1 MTRETETGFLS
12 RWSRRKQAVRDGDL
26 SDDASG
32 DAPDDAEDIAGEN
45 DGERT
50 RSAELRAE
58 AARTEQENREAAEAV
73 DLEALSFD
81 SDYSVFLKKGV
92 STDLKNAALR
102 KLWRSN
108 PVLACVD
115 GLNDYDEDFRTVQT
129 LADGLKTSWQVGK
142 GYSWMLEPKEGEAS
156 EPADA
161 AAELAGRAEQDGAV
175 DAETDLAGDGHVADA
190 GETAGGE
197 AAEGEAAGDD
207 GEPAVSLAPQDM
219 TSAADVP
226 FEPEDIVVTT
236 VASPVERSPE
246 RTPGGEPARPA
257 RRRMRFQ

>member
-32 DAPDDAEDIAGEN
+32 DALGVAGDGGDTEGED
-45 DGERT
+45 
-50 RSAELRAE
+50 AELRAE
-58 AARTEQENREAAEAV
+58 AARLEEENREAAEAV

-161 AAELAGRAEQDGAV
+161 AAELAGRAEQDAAV

-197 AAEGEAAGDD
+197 AAGDD
-207 GEPAVSLAPQDM
+207 GEPAVSLAPPDM
-219 TSAADVP
+219 TSAAGVPLDV
-226 FEPEDIVVTT
+226 EEAVVTT
-236 VASPVERSPE
+236 VAVRADHPMEVAPR
-246 RTPGGEPARPA
+246 GDPARPA

>member
-26 SDDASG
+26 SDDALG
-32 DAPDDAEDIAGEN
+32 DALGDAEDTAGEN
-45 DGERT
+45 DGEPA

-58 AARTEQENREAAEAV
+58 AARVEQENREAAEAV

-129 LADGLKTSWQVGK
+129 LVGGLKTSWQVGK
-142 GYSWMLEPKEGEAS
+142 GYSWMLEPKEGETS
-156 EPADA
+156 EPTDA
-161 AAELAGRAEQDGAV
+161 AAELAGSAEKDGTV
-175 DAETDLAGDGHVADA
+175 EAEPDRAGDGHAADA
-190 GETAGGE
+190 DETAGGETAGGE
-197 AAEGEAAGDD
+197 AADDD
-207 GEPAVSLAPQDM
+207 GPVVSLAQQEA
-219 TSAADVP
+219 TSTADVP
-226 FEPEDIVVTT
+226 LDAEEAVVTT
-236 VASPVERSPE
+236 VAARADHPVEAVPR
-246 RTPGGEPARPA
+246 GEPARPA